1 MTVYSVKMPD
11 MSRNVALAGQTV
23 SSRGMNI
30 TYDENGYAVKA
41 VHYGS
46 KFLEQTEKSVRAA
59 SADAVLGSEQRA
71 SYVGSTY
78 DRDHFSDTELAY
90 AEELSRRV
98 ADGSLSAEEYNIHME
113 NVRALYGY
121 SGGTTGAEYIA
132 LPRNKQPGQV
142 LAEERAARQTVA
154 QAEPAAADEA
164 VHSSAP
170 AAETAQGTASA
181 EAAQSG
187 AAAASVQGS
196 AAPAGTAQS
205 GAAAVQTEET
215 PLESYQTQLTRQQ
228 QTRSLQNELAQMQN
242 DALLRSYA
250 EKMKSELTDLI
261 FRDEEDK

>member
-11 MSRNVALAGQTV
+11 MSRNIALAGQTV

-41 VHYGS
+41 THYGS
-46 KFLEQTEKSVRAA
+46 KFFAQTEQSVRAA
-59 SADAVLGSEQRA
+59 SVDAVLGSAQRA

-121 SGGTTGAEYIA
+121 SGGATGAEYIA
-132 LPRNKQPGQV
+132 LAHNKQPGQV
-142 LAEERAARQTVA
+142 LAEQRAARQAVA
-154 QAEPAAADEA
+154 QSEPAAADEA

-170 AAETAQGTASA
+170 AAEAAQAAASA
-181 EAAQSG
+181 EAVQSG
-187 AAAASVQGS
+187 VTGAEAIQSAPAAA
-196 AAPAGTAQS
+196 
-205 GAAAVQTEET
+205 QTEET
-215 PLESYQTQLTRQQ
+215 PLETYQTQLTRQQ
-228 QTRSLQNELAQMQN
+228 QTRSLQNELAQLQN